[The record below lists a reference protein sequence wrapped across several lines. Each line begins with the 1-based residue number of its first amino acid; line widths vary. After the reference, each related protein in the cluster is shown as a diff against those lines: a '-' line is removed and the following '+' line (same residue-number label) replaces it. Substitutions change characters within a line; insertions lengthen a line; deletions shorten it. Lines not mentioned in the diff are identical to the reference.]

1 MSLEVIDA
9 QRVKTLLPMQE
20 CIDVMAQAMA
30 AASNGDVTMPPRTFV
45 PVDGQGRVFALMP
58 AVASTLDGYGAKLL
72 SLTPT
77 NAAQGLP
84 IIRGEFLLFE
94 RRTGAPVAVMDA
106 ASLTAIRTAAASGL
120 ATRLLARPDARS
132 CGIFGTGVQAET
144 HLEAMCAVRSV
155 DRIHVWGRN
164 FDKAAAWAERQAEL
178 TGRRITASEDPAE
191 VAACD
196 LICTVTAARE
206 PILQGAWVRPGTH
219 VNLVGSHTL
228 TTREADSALIA
239 RSKVY
244 VDLMESMRNEAGD
257 VMIPIQEGAV
267 RLDHIRGEI
276 GRVVT
281 GALAGRAGSEEI
293 TLYKSLG
300 IAAQDLYA
308 AWHVY
313 RKTQAR
319 GG

>member
-1 MSLEVIDA
+1 MSVEVIDA
-9 QRVKTLLPMQE
+9 QRVKALLPMQE

-30 AASNGDVTMPPRTFV
+30 AASNAGVTMPPRTFV
-45 PVDGQGRVFALMP
+45 PVDEQGSVFALMP
-58 AVASTLDGYGAKLL
+58 AVAGTLEGYGAKLL
-72 SLTPT
+72 SLTPS
-77 NAAQGLP
+77 NSAQGLP
-84 IIRGEFLLFE
+84 IIRGQFLLFE
-94 RRTGAPVAVMDA
+94 RHTGAPVAVIDA

-132 CGIFGTGVQAET
+132 CGIFGTGVQAAT
-144 HLEAMCAVRSV
+144 HLEAMCAVRPV
-155 DRIHVWGRN
+155 ERIHVWGRN
-164 FDKAAAWAERQAEL
+164 FDKAVAWAEQQAGL
-178 TGRRITASEDPAE
+178 TGRPITASQDPAE
-191 VAACD
+191 VASCD
-196 LICTVTAARE
+196 LVCTVTAARE
-206 PILQGAWVRPGTH
+206 PILEGAWVQPGTH
-219 VNLVGSHTL
+219 INLVGSHTL

-257 VMIPIQEGAV
+257 LMIPIQEGAV
-267 RLDHIRGEI
+267 RPDHVRGEI

-281 GALAGRAGSEEI
+281 GELAGRTGSDEI

-313 RKTQAR
+313 RKTPPQ
-319 GG
+319 GV

>member
-9 QRVKTLLPMQE
+9 QRVKALLPMQE

-30 AASNGDVTMPPRTFV
+30 AASSGDVTMPPRVFV
-45 PVDGQGRVFALMP
+45 PVDGQGSFFALMP
-58 AVASTLDGYGAKLL
+58 AAASTLDGYGAKLL
-72 SLTPT
+72 SLTPS
-77 NAAQGLP
+77 NPVQGLP
-84 IIRGEFLLFE
+84 AIRGEFLLFE
-94 RRTGAPVAVMDA
+94 KTTGAPVAVLDA
-106 ASLTAIRTAAASGL
+106 AALTAIRTAAASGL

-132 CGIFGTGVQAET
+132 CGLFGTGVQAES
-144 HLEAMCAVRSV
+144 HLEAMCVVRPV
-155 DRIHVWGRN
+155 EKIHVWGRN
-164 FDKAAAWAERQAEL
+164 FAKAAAWAEQQAGL
-178 TGRRITASEDPAE
+178 TGRHVTAMQDPAE
-191 VAACD
+191 VAGCD

-244 VDLMESMRNEAGD
+244 VDRMESVHKEAGD
-257 VMIPIQEGAV
+257 LMIPVREGAV
-267 RLDHIRGEI
+267 QPDHFRGEI

-281 GALAGRAGSEEI
+281 GELAGRTGSEEI

-313 RKTQAR
+313 LKTQAR
-319 GG
+319 R